1 MKIKRFSK
9 LKNGM
14 YKIFFED
21 QAVELHED
29 LILQYGLLLKKE
41 LSDKEIAD
49 LERENIQY
57 KAYNIALKELK
68 KKLRSESELC
78 NILKKKEVPE
88 TYISKVLLILRKQ
101 GYLNDD
107 VYLDSYIHD
116 RILLSS
122 DGPLKI
128 QKDLM
133 GKGFSSS
140 IIINHLSSFTEEME
154 EERIQKLINKNL
166 KSNRRSLSEF
176 RLRMK
181 QLLIRFGYHNHLISS
196 CLQKVEFDDSAS
208 YQREYDKLYRKL
220 SSKYKGQE
228 LEYKIRQKLYQ
239 KGFKV

>member
-78 NILKKKEVPE
+78 NILKKKEIPE

-140 IIINHLSSFTEEME
+140 IIINHLSSFT
-154 EERIQKLINKNL
+154 
-166 KSNRRSLSEF
+166 STFPVYSSH
-176 RLRMK
+176 RLTITS
-181 QLLIRFGYHNHLISS
+181 Q
-196 CLQKVEFDDSAS
+196 
-208 YQREYDKLYRKL
+208 
-220 SSKYKGQE
+220 
-228 LEYKIRQKLYQ
+228 
-239 KGFKV
+239 